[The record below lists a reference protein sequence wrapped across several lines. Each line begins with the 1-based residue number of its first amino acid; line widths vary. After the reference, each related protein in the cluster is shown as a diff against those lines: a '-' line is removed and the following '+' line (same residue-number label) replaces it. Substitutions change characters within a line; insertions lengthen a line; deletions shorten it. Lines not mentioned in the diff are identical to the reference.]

1 METKGYD
8 SVQKWRDSLLHT
20 DIANP
25 GPTRNQFWYDVIK
38 ESLAVLNECNLQQ
51 NWWTNYSTRTNA
63 IIKVMLMNILRPA
76 MTAFFKHPITGAC
89 LSEMRKPDLPF
100 LLIIDE
106 AAYLY
111 QTNYMHS
118 FMWVLDEPVVAILT
132 TLGNRCRQ
140 ANKFFVLMLGT
151 HSQISRFAPDYIY
164 PSERVFTGKQSLPSP
179 FLSLDWDSGV
189 NLPERSIPFNQ
200 SACIA
205 SLVQW
210 GRPIWL
216 SFYNGLA
223 RRKNFSDAYILKK
236 TIFYAIEKLRD
247 PDRSHGPV
255 LTEVAKEE
263 SSLTIF
269 AILAI
274 RLHLD
279 LDFAA
284 PSRASRL
291 VTSRMRWLIDVD
303 SRRRYVVTTYG
314 SEPIIAEAAAYLLNS
329 TLQRTAHPWI
339 SPLDELTEQLLHGY
353 VNKGAH
359 GELTARILRIYSYCR
374 HLLMHFSYHGQ
385 GPSYSRIMVG
395 G

>member
-1 METKGYD
+1 
-8 SVQKWRDSLLHT
+8 
-20 DIANP
+20 
-25 GPTRNQFWYDVIK
+25 
-38 ESLAVLNECNLQQ
+38 
-51 NWWTNYSTRTNA
+51 
-63 IIKVMLMNILRPA
+63 MLMNILRPA
-76 MTAFFKHPITGAC
+76 MSAFFKHPITEAC
-89 LSEMRKPDLPF
+89 LSEMRKPELPF

-118 FMWVLDEPVVAILT
+118 FMWVLDEPVVSVLT
-132 TLGNRCRQ
+132 TLGYKCPQ
-140 ANKFFVLMLGT
+140 AKKFFVLMLGT
-151 HSQISRFAPDYIY
+151 HSQISHFAPDYIY
-164 PSERVFTGKQSLPSP
+164 PSESVFSGKQSLPSP
-179 FLSLDWDSGV
+179 FLNLDWDSGV
-189 NLPERSIPFNQ
+189 NLPEGSIPFDQ

-216 SFYNGLA
+216 SFYNGIG
-223 RRKNFSDAYILKK
+223 RRQIIGNREQRNAYILRK
-236 TIFYAIEKLRD
+236 TILYAVEKLRV
-247 PDRSHGPV
+247 PDRSQGPA
-255 LTEVAKEE
+255 LTDVAKEE

-284 PSRASRL
+284 PTRASRL

-303 SRRRYVVTTYG
+303 SRRKYIITTYG

-329 TLQRTAHPWI
+329 SIHEVNSDRRITAHPWI
-339 SPLDELTEQLLHGY
+339 SSLDELQKQLFHGY

-359 GELTARILRIYSYCR
+359 GELTARILRIYHCYR

-385 GPSYSRIMVG
+385 GPGHSRIMVCG
-395 G
+395 